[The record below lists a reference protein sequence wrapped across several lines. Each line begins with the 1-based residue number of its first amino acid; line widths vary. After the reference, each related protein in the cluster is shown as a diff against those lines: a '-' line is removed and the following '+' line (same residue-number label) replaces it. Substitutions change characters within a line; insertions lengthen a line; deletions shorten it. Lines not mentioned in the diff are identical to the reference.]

1 MLRPDNKCQG
11 AGCGDVLRGRRSKF
25 TKQQI
30 DMCRKHLEDG
40 KSLRKT
46 ADLLGPDWDMSTVY
60 HYKKKF
66 AKR

>member
-1 MLRPDNKCQG
+1 MLRSDNKRQG
-11 AGCGDVLRGRRSKF
+11 AGRGDVLRRRSKF

>member
-1 MLRPDNKCQG
+1 MLRSNNKRES

>member
-1 MLRPDNKCQG
+1 MLRPYNKRQG

>member
-1 MLRPDNKCQG
+1 MLRAHNQRKG
-11 AGCGDVLRGRRSKF
+11 AWDGDVLRGRRSKF

-30 DMCRKHLEDG
+30 AMCRKHLEDG

-46 ADLLGPDWDMSTVY
+46 ANLLGPDWDMSTVY

>member
-1 MLRPDNKCQG
+1 
-11 AGCGDVLRGRRSKF
+11 LRGRRSKF

-30 DMCRKHLEDG
+30 AMCRKHLEEG

-46 ADLLGPDWDMSTVY
+46 ANLLGPDWDMSTVY